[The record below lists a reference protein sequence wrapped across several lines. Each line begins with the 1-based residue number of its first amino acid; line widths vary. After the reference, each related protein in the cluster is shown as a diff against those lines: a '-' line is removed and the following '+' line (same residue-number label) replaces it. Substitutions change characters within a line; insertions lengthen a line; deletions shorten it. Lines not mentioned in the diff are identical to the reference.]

1 MNYLSNISPE
11 RRARMEQVFRRT
23 EEQKAET
30 KKRDA
35 EERKRQEGE
44 QRNKPEDSS
53 TQTTSPV
60 SDTTTNQPLQ
70 VNSDLKDY
78 IQVGMAGIHGVQ
90 VVISP
95 FELQGYNNLNY
106 EKTHFKLLENGLYMP
121 TPRIFMKHFNN
132 LLEAKEGKR
141 KLFYADGTRE
151 VEPELIEEMYK
162 HLTTNFKDV
171 YGSGQAGAWTWLN
184 AKFVRGNGFND
195 MDLETITGIEGGKLK
210 SSRWNLLENL
220 DETCYFDFNRVNS
233 QGLADKG
240 SKDSNQDYV
249 KGQNVYFW
257 KPELNRVA
265 WFYAG
270 SVRAVLGCVG
280 DPSDSSS
287 SLGVF
292 ACAEGTAGAN
302 LGVRT

>member
-1 MNYLSNISPE
+1 MSHLSNLSPE
-11 RRARMEQVFRRT
+11 RQARMEQVFRRT
-23 EEQKAET
+23 EKQKT
-30 KKRDA
+30 
-35 EERKRQEGE
+35 EERKRLADE
-44 QRNKPEDSS
+44 QRNKPNDDS
-53 TQTTSPV
+53 TKTTSPA
-60 SDTTTNQPLQ
+60 SDTITNQPLQ

-78 IQVGMAGIHGVQ
+78 IQVGITGIHGEQ
-90 VVISP
+90 VVMSP
-95 FELQGYNNLNY
+95 FELQEHNNLNY

-121 TPRIFMKHFNN
+121 TPRIFIKHFSNV
-132 LLEAKEGKR
+132 LEAKEGKR

-171 YGSGQAGAWTWLN
+171 YGTGQAGAWTWLN
-184 AKFVRGNGFND
+184 AKFVKGSGFNN
-195 MDLETITGIEGGKLK
+195 MDLETITGIENRSLK
-210 SSRWNLLENL
+210 FSKDSLLEHL

-240 SKDSNQDYV
+240 SKDSNQSYK
-249 KGQNVYFW
+249 KGQNIYFW
-257 KPELNRVA
+257 EPELNRVA
-265 WFYAG
+265 GFGAI
-270 SVRAVLGCVG
+270 SDRAYLDCVWG
-280 DPSDSSS
+280 PSYSFS

>member
-1 MNYLSNISPE
+1 MSHLSNLSPE
-11 RRARMEQVFRRT
+11 RQARMEQVFRRT
-23 EEQKAET
+23 EKQKT
-30 KKRDA
+30 
-35 EERKRQEGE
+35 EERKRLADE
-44 QRNKPEDSS
+44 QRNKPNDDS
-53 TQTTSPV
+53 TKTTSPA
-60 SDTTTNQPLQ
+60 SDTITNQPLQ

-78 IQVGMAGIHGVQ
+78 IQVGITGIHGEQ
-90 VVISP
+90 VVMSP
-95 FELQGYNNLNY
+95 FELQEHNNLNY

-121 TPRIFMKHFNN
+121 TPRIFIKHFSNV
-132 LLEAKEGKR
+132 LEAKEGKR